1 MKKNP
6 FEKVKRLVF
15 KIGSSLL
22 IEKNKFNKEWLESLI
37 QDLLFLRKKKNRRY
51 NCSLGLSIPRKKT
64 IRY

>member
-1 MKKNP
+1 MKKL
-6 FEKVKRLVF
+6 FEKVKRLVV

-37 QDLLFLRKKKNRRY
+37 QDLLFLRKKNRRY
-51 NCSLGLSIPRKKT
+51 NCSLGLSIPWKKT